1 MLNRYGCP
9 LRLSL
14 QISRKGGVA
23 TGRIEPKTL
32 VYFRHAATNANQVDA
47 DKLDFARCETQR
59 NLSGDGRRMARD
71 IGVAF
76 KALGIRVDKV
86 VSSPYCWTVETA
98 QFAFGRNEVSP
109 VLFRPGAGGF
119 VYVGDVTAE
128 EWVRVVGAAAAR

>member
-1 MLNRYGCP
+1 M
-9 LRLSL
+9 SL
-14 QISRKGGVA
+14 QISLKGGAA

-86 VSSPYCWTVETA
+86 VSSPYCRTVEGDA
-98 QFAFGRNEVSP
+98 HV
-109 VLFRPGAGGF
+109 FRPGAGGV

-128 EWVRVVGAAAAR
+128 EWVRFAGAAAAR